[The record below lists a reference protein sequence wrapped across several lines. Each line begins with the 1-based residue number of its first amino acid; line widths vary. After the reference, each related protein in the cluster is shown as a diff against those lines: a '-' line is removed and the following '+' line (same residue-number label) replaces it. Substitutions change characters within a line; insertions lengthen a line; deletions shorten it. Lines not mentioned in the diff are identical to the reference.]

1 MSQSEKKIRIF
12 FIRHGK
18 TPGNLLHQYVGGKTD
33 QSLSEEGIKELSG
46 IRDSGIYPDAEQ
58 VFVSPMI
65 RCKETAKILFPKAEQ
80 TVVSGM
86 KEMDFGI
93 FEGRSAADM
102 EDDAQYRAWVD
113 SGCEDPIPEGEQ
125 RKDFT
130 KRCCSAFFEVMENA
144 DPEKITVFTVH
155 GGTIM
160 AVLSCL
166 GEPRKSFYEF
176 YVKNGHGYECEWDGE
191 QLRILREL

>member
-18 TPGNLLHQYVGGKTD
+18 TPGNLLHQYIGGKTD
-33 QSLSEEGIKELSG
+33 QNLSEEGKEELSEL
-46 IRDSGIYPDAEQ
+46 RDSGIYPETGH
-58 VFVSPMI
+58 VYVSPMV
-65 RCKETAKILFPKAEQ
+65 RCKETAKILFPNEEQ
-80 TVVSGM
+80 TVVPGM

-102 EDDAQYRAWVD
+102 EDDAQYQAWVG

-125 RKDFT
+125 RRDFT
-130 KRCCSAFFEVMENA
+130 ERCCNAFFEVMENA
-144 DPEKITVFTVH
+144 DPEQVTVFAVH

-160 AVLSCL
+160 AILSRL
-166 GEPRKSFYEF
+166 VRPEKGFYEF
-176 YVKNGHGYECEWDGE
+176 YVKNGHGYECEWDGVL
-191 QLRILREL
+191 LRILRDF